1 MWNFILKMAKN
12 SPKISFL
19 FWKPGPQLGKPGS
32 NIGKSGSPFRSLA
45 ITLWISDDGLRSKMT
60 ILPTYG
66 EAYDMP

>member
-45 ITLWISDDGLRSKMT
+45 ITLTDDGLR
-60 ILPTYG
+60 
-66 EAYDMP
+66 